1 MGQPVRTKRTTN
13 NRKTSSPRK
22 SIPENQPSPF
32 LTALNA
38 LWLRFRRF
46 SLDILGVLLIA
57 LTLMTILGMLGLTSG
72 TFIDAWVPFLQRWFG
87 WGSFLILLAAMLLS
101 LFLLKNHIKL
111 FPKIVPAKLFGLE
124 LILFLLL
131 TIMAMIGGSS
141 LERAEQGKDGGII
154 GWGLAEG
161 ARMLFP
167 DGLDWFIILFFIAAL
182 LFYVF
187 DIGSHLLRLLR
198 GLDSRISAIQKK
210 SHRVDGMSENID
222 IEGELT
228 LATESGGS
236 TTEAKGAKKSGIS
249 SHDVF
254 SVKRP
259 HTLPGLEI
267 LLDEITY
274 KFNEENIHNTA
285 SQIEQALFEFGIP
298 ARVIGYRVGPT
309 ITQFAVEPGYV
320 EKTAP
325 DGSIQKQK
333 IRVSQIQS
341 LQRDLA
347 LALSAERMRI
357 EAPVPGQSFVGIEVP
372 NIQGELVRLKPLLQ
386 SQAFQKAGTPL
397 AIAIGKDVSGQAVI
411 ADLSRMPH
419 LLIAGTT
426 GSGKS
431 VAIASITFCL
441 AMNNQPKDLRL
452 IMLDPKMVELI
463 RFNGLP
469 HILGKVE
476 TNPERI
482 IGVLRWALSEM
493 DRRYRLLEQAKTR
506 DIDTYNRKIS
516 RQNGEKLPKI
526 VILIDE
532 LADLMMSAPDQTE
545 HSIVRL
551 AQMARATGIHL
562 VIATQRPSTDVITGL
577 IKANFPA
584 RISFSVASSVDSR
597 VILDTNGAET
607 LLGRGDMLFL
617 PPEASSPIRT
627 QGVMVSDQ
635 EIENLINFWREA
647 ALSDI
652 VPPPWEG
659 LIEDE
664 KGGTDSLMDQ
674 AISIVRKSQ
683 RASASLLQRRLR
695 IGYPRAARLID
706 ELEEEG
712 IIGPNLGGGKDRDVL
727 IPPVEEDEELFE
739 DE

>member
-167 DGLDWFIILFFIAAL
+167 DGLDWFIILVLLAAL

-187 DIGSHLLRLLR
+187 DIGRHLLRLLR
-198 GLDSRISAIQKK
+198 GLDSRISAIQNK
-210 SHRVDGMSENID
+210 SHHVDAMNENIA
-222 IEGELT
+222 IESDLT
-228 LATESGGS
+228 LATSSVGVTS
-236 TTEAKGAKKSGIS
+236 EAKGAKKSGKA

-727 IPPVEEDEELFE
+727 IPPIEEDEESFE

>member
-1 MGQPVRTKRTTN
+1 V
-13 NRKTSSPRK
+13 
-22 SIPENQPSPF
+22 
-32 LTALNA
+32 
-38 LWLRFRRF
+38 
-46 SLDILGVLLIA
+46 
-57 LTLMTILGMLGLTSG
+57 
-72 TFIDAWVPFLQRWFG
+72 
-87 WGSFLILLAAMLLS
+87 
-101 LFLLKNHIKL
+101 
-111 FPKIVPAKLFGLE
+111 
-124 LILFLLL
+124 
-131 TIMAMIGGSS
+131 GGRS

-154 GWGLAEG
+154 GWGLSEG

-167 DGLDWFIILFFIAAL
+167 GGLDWVIAGILLAGLLLYVFNVGKYVLKFLKGLDNRLTEMQNRPNVLVPSDSAL
-182 LFYVF
+182 LNQTEQIDHVQGKQPA
-187 DIGSHLLRLLR
+187 DKKNQPR
-198 GLDSRISAIQKK
+198 SAK
-210 SHRVDGMSENID
+210 
-222 IEGELT
+222 
-228 LATESGGS
+228 ATR
-236 TTEAKGAKKSGIS
+236 
-249 SHDVF
+249 DVF

-259 HTLPGLEI
+259 HDLPGLEI
-267 LLDEITY
+267 LLDEVTY
-274 KFNEENIHNTA
+274 KFNEENIHATA
-285 SQIEQALFEFGIP
+285 SQLEQALFEFGIP

-325 DGSIQKQK
+325 DGTIQKQK
-333 IRVSQIQS
+333 IRVSQIQA

-347 LALSAERMRI
+347 LALSAERLRI

-397 AIAIGKDVSGQAVI
+397 AIAVGKDVSGQAVI

-431 VAIASITFCL
+431 VAIASITYCL
-441 AMNNQPKDLRL
+441 AMNNHPKDLRL

-469 HILGKVE
+469 HILGNVE

-482 IGVLRWALSEM
+482 IAVLRWALAEM

-506 DIDTYNRKIS
+506 DIDTYNRKIA
-516 RQNGEKLPKI
+516 RQNGEQLPKI

-545 HSIVRL
+545 HCIVRL

-635 EIENLINFWREA
+635 EIENLITFWRESS
-647 ALSDI
+647 LSDI
-652 VPPPWEG
+652 VPPPWEE
-659 LIEDE
+659 LIEGD
-664 KGGTDSLMDQ
+664 KGGTDSLLEQ

-712 IIGPNLGGGKDRDVL
+712 IVGPNLGGGKDRDVL
-727 IPPVEEDEELFE
+727 IPPLDDDEEE
-739 DE
+739 ID

>member
-1 MGQPVRTKRTTN
+1 MGQPARTKHSTS
-13 NRKTSSPRK
+13 NRKSSAPRHSK
-22 SIPENQPSPF
+22 PENQPSQV
-32 LTALNA
+32 LLALNA
-38 LWLRFRRF
+38 IWLRFRRF

-57 LTLMTILGMLGLTSG
+57 LCLLTILGFLDLTKG
-72 TFIDAWVPFLQRWFG
+72 TFIDVWVPFLQKWFG
-87 WGSFLILLAAMLLS
+87 WGSFLILLAMLMLA

-111 FPKIVPAKLFGLE
+111 FPKIVPVKLFGLE

-167 DGLDWFIILFFIAAL
+167 GGLDWFLILIL
-182 LFYVF
+182 LAVLFFYVF
-187 DIGSHLLRLLR
+187 DVGKHVLWLLK
-198 GLDSRISAIQKK
+198 GLDSRISAIQNKP
-210 SHRVDGMSENID
+210 HRLDSMQENTAKTAN
-222 IEGELT
+222 ETSVTAAEKGT
-228 LATESGGS
+228 V
-236 TTEAKGAKKSGIS
+236 EAKGANKTGKT

-259 HTLPGLEI
+259 QTLPGLEI

-325 DGSIQKQK
+325 DGSVQKQK
-333 IRVSQIQS
+333 IRVSQIQG

-347 LALSAERMRI
+347 LALSAERLRI

-386 SQAFQKAGTPL
+386 SQAFQKAGTSL
-397 AIAIGKDVSGQAVI
+397 AIALGKDVSGQAII
-411 ADLSRMPH
+411 ADLGRMPH

-482 IGVLRWALSEM
+482 IAVLRWALAEM
-493 DRRYRLLEQAKTR
+493 DRRYRLLEQAKSR

-545 HSIVRL
+545 HTIVRL

-617 PPEASSPIRT
+617 PPEVGSPIRT

-635 EIENLINFWREA
+635 EIENLINYWRET

-664 KGGTDSLMDQ
+664 KGGTDTLLDQ

-727 IPPVEEDEELFE
+727 IPPIEEDEESYE
-739 DE
+739 DG